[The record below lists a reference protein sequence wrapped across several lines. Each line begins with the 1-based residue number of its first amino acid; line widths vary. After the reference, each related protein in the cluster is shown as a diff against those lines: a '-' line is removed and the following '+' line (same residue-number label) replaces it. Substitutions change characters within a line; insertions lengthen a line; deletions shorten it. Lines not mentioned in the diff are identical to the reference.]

1 MVEVVCGV
9 RMGVGVGHVGNGG
22 QGLVSSEGNVSMADG
37 GGARWRDCCRF
48 PMRFSESSGKTA
60 HTVSHSHWI
69 LVSSFCRLACKEEE
83 VKVIEAFIDQFARR
97 SVGGSKGLNGLWT
110 WWG

>member
-9 RMGVGVGHVGNGG
+9 RMGVGVGRVGNGG
-22 QGLVSSEGNVSMADG
+22 EGLVSSEGNVSMADG
-37 GGARWRDCCRF
+37 GRARWRDCCRF
-48 PMRFSESSGKTA
+48 PMRFSESSGKTS

-69 LVSSFCRLACKEEE
+69 LVSSFCGLACKEEE
-83 VKVIEAFIDQFARR
+83 VKVIEAFIDQCARK
-97 SVGGSKGLNGLWT
+97 SVGGSKGFNGVWT